1 MLQTIIA
8 GANMDDLVLD
18 LDEFQQ
24 SLDMGP
30 LAQEIAEF
38 LEQDNTAARLEGVD
52 IDGNPLAPIKEIT
65 RKTRR
70 GNPDADPLVPNSTA
84 SRSIRDFTTEVSNAS
99 EDAYIITGLADDS
112 VYQHSLYGYV
122 SRAEM
127 RFPPETSSGFARP
140 RETGLSRCSAI
151 GRPERFEETD
161 AQPTSQSSDRPSRQG
176 PARGY
181 QDPSGEPC
189 SEGGQMLANWR
200 WQRN

>member
-1 MLQTIIA
+1 MLQAIIA

-52 IDGNPLAPIKEIT
+52 VDGNPLAPIKEIT

-70 GNPDADPLVPNSTA
+70 GNPDADPLIPNSTA

-99 EDAYIITGLADDS
+99 EDAYIITGS
-112 VYQHSLYGYV
+112 WPTTPFISIHSTGYV
-122 SRAEM
+122 SRGGNAV
-127 RFPPETSSGFARP
+127 P
-140 RETGLSRCSAI
+140 SRNI
-151 GRPERFEETD
+151 VGI
-161 AQPTSQSSDRPSRQG
+161 RPS
-176 PARGY
+176 AR
-181 QDPSGEPC
+181 DRIE
-189 SEGGQMLANWR
+189 QMFRDWAAGKIRGN
-200 WQRN
+200 